1 MPEPSVIHNTFV
13 LERSYPVKPERTF
26 AAFASPDQKR
36 LWFAE
41 GRSHEVEDYQLD
53 FRVGGK
59 ERILS
64 RFKEGSPF
72 PGVPFINELTY
83 QDIVP
88 DKRIVVA
95 SIMSIGDNR
104 ISASQSTFEL
114 LPDGTGTKL
123 VFTEQTA
130 FFEGAD
136 GPEMRQQGWRNIL
149 GRLEKHLTQTGTP
162 HAQGKA

>member
-1 MPEPSVIHNTFV
+1 MPESSVIHNTFT
-13 LERSYPVKPERTF
+13 LERSYPATPQRTF
-26 AAFASPDQKR
+26 AAFVKPEQKR

-59 ERILS
+59 ELIQS

-72 PGVPFINELTY
+72 PGVPFINELIY
-83 QDIVP
+83 QDIIP

-95 SIMSIGDNR
+95 SIMSIGDNH

-114 LPDGTGTKL
+114 VPDGTGTKL
-123 VFTEQTA
+123 IFTDQTA

-136 GPEMRQQGWRNIL
+136 GPAMREQGWRQIL
-149 GRLEKHLTQTGTP
+149 ERLEKHLTQTGTP

>member
-1 MPEPSVIHNTFV
+1 MPERSVIHNTFV
-13 LERSYPVKPERTF
+13 IERSYAVTPERAF
-26 AAFASPDQKR
+26 AAFANPDQKR

-41 GRSHEVEDYQLD
+41 GKSHDVEDYHLD

-59 ERILS
+59 ERIQS
-64 RFKEGSPF
+64 RFKEGTPF
-72 PGVPFINELTY
+72 PGVPLINELTY

-114 LPDGTGTKL
+114 LPEGSRTKL
-123 VFTEQTA
+123 VFTDQTA

-136 GPEMRQQGWRNIL
+136 GPAMRQEGWRHIL
-149 GRLEKHLTQTGTP
+149 DQLEKHLIGMVTP

>member
-1 MPEPSVIHNTFV
+1 MQEPSVIHNTFV
-13 LERSYPVKPERTF
+13 LERSYPVTPERTF
-26 AAFASPDQKR
+26 GAFARPEQKR

-59 ERILS
+59 ERIQS

-72 PGVPFINELTY
+72 PGVPYVNEVIF
-83 QDIVP
+83 QDIIP

-95 SIMSIGDNR
+95 SIMSIGNNR

-114 LPDGTGTKL
+114 LPEGTGTRL
-123 VFTEQTA
+123 IFTEQTA
-130 FFEGAD
+130 FFEGSD
-136 GPEMRQQGWRNIL
+136 GPEMRQQGWRDIL
-149 GRLEKHLTQTGTP
+149 GRLEKHLTQSVTP
-162 HAQGKA
+162 HAQSKA